1 MQLSFVCVCVLFGIV
16 KKMYQGQHKKNEKK
30 KVSQVI
36 IIISTGIH
44 FSFGGRLRASQ
55 LIPALHHT
63 VIMPDSFQTGVTYLW
78 RKWFMETSHTTTVT
92 DQIYNAVDTSFTSF

>member
-1 MQLSFVCVCVLFGIV
+1 VQLSFVCVCVLFGIV

-63 VIMPDSFQTGVTYLW
+63 VIMPDSFQTGATYLCGESGSW
-78 RKWFMETSHTTTVT
+78 KPVT
-92 DQIYNAVDTSFTSF
+92 QPL